1 MGWRRL
7 AAGTAVAAIL
17 GVAGGPAAGAGT
29 SGTVETPALRGVDA
43 AVQRGLEEKAYP
55 GAVLIIGQPGRILW
69 AKAYGR
75 HTFEPDSRPMTL
87 DTIFDL
93 ASVSKVVGTA
103 TVAMGLIEEGKLGLD
118 DRVSSHLPIFGTGGK
133 EEVTVRDLL
142 THVSGLKAYERP
154 ERAEANRRPGESTAD
169 AMIRRIA
176 EMETEYTPRTKLV
189 YSCLNAQ
196 IMARVNE
203 IVSGRRMDDYLQEKV
218 YGPLGMKDTLYRLDG
233 ARLER
238 TAPTTRDEDGR
249 TTPGE
254 IHDPIA
260 RYHSPEEHC
269 PGNAGL
275 FSTAPDLAR
284 YCEMILL
291 EGQAGGRQIFKP
303 ETVRLMTSLQT
314 PEEVRD
320 LRALGWD
327 IYTTAPY
334 CTRFNQTDETRVIGH
349 TGFTGTLILLDKLS
363 RTYAVFLTNRVWP
376 DEPEPSARIV
386 SRVRREIWDT
396 VLRALPEYR
405 SWFKETDGQ
414 GGRRG
419 RGGSRR
425 AERNNGPR

>member
-133 EEVTVRDLL
+133 EEVTVRDL
-142 THVSGLKAYERP
+142 
-154 ERAEANRRPGESTAD
+154 
-169 AMIRRIA
+169 
-176 EMETEYTPRTKLV
+176 
-189 YSCLNAQ
+189 
-196 IMARVNE
+196 
-203 IVSGRRMDDYLQEKV
+203 
-218 YGPLGMKDTLYRLDG
+218 
-233 ARLER
+233 
-238 TAPTTRDEDGR
+238 
-249 TTPGE
+249 
-254 IHDPIA
+254 
-260 RYHSPEEHC
+260 
-269 PGNAGL
+269 
-275 FSTAPDLAR
+275 
-284 YCEMILL
+284 
-291 EGQAGGRQIFKP
+291 
-303 ETVRLMTSLQT
+303 
-314 PEEVRD
+314 
-320 LRALGWD
+320 RALGWD